1 MIPRLLSLLLLTAL
15 AACASRQTEMAEAA
29 QKSLIGLTEEQ
40 VLACAGQPDQRLIDG
55 GMRLLVY
62 PRETTREITVDTPAR
77 PNPTGM
83 AQPQPTYDYYRVCET
98 TFALR
103 GGRVVQ
109 VRMKGRTETG
119 RPNLDACGATVAR
132 CLRLVGG

>member
-1 MIPRLLSLLLLTAL
+1 MIRRLAPLLLLTIL
-15 AACASRQTEMAEAA
+15 AACTSRQTEMAEAA

-40 VLACAGQPDQRLIDG
+40 VLACAGQPDQRLTDRG
-55 GMRLLVY
+55 LRLLVY

-83 AQPQPTYDYYRVCET
+83 AQPQPTYDYYRTCET
-98 TFALR
+98 TFVLQN
-103 GGRVVQ
+103 GRVVQ
-109 VRMKGRTETG
+109 LRMKGRTETG
-119 RPNLDACGATVAR
+119 RPNLDACGATVSR

>member
-1 MIPRLLSLLLLTAL
+1 MIRRLAPLLLLTVL
-15 AACASRQTEMAEAA
+15 AACTSRQTEMAEAA
-29 QKSLIGLTEEQ
+29 QKSLIGLTEDQ
-40 VLACAGQPDQRLIDG
+40 ILACAGQPDQRLVDRG
-55 GMRLLVY
+55 LRLLVY
-62 PRETTREITVDTPAR
+62 PRETTREVTVETPAR

-98 TFALR
+98 TFVLQN
-103 GGRVVQ
+103 GRVAQ

-119 RPNLDACGATVAR
+119 RPNLDACGVTVSR

>member
-1 MIPRLLSLLLLTAL
+1 MIRRLAPLLLMTVL
-15 AACASRQTEMAEAA
+15 AACASHETEMAEAA

-40 VLACAGQPDQRLIDG
+40 VLACAGQPDQRLTDRG
-55 GMRLLVY
+55 LRLLVY
-62 PRETTREITVDTPAR
+62 PRETTRQVTVETPAR

-98 TFALR
+98 TFAFR

-119 RPNLDACGATVAR
+119 RPNLDACGVTVSR